1 MYTQN
6 ICISLA
12 VTAQN
17 LELTPRTVPR
27 CVSQHALSCAVGYKV
42 AIVIQLEQCLKH
54 TFAFQGE
61 C

>member
-27 CVSQHALSCAVGYKV
+27 CVTQHALSCAVGYKV
-42 AIVIQLEQCLKH
+42 AIVIQLE
-54 TFAFQGE
+54 
-61 C
+61 